1 MARATLTKTLDT
13 PKDRLYSAITRY
25 EDYPQFVT
33 GCKKVEVE
41 RKAPGRARAKYFTNI
56 LGKDLWYLLEHTE
69 DSEKG
74 EVTWKLVESDLLK
87 VDSGTWTLKD
97 LGGGKTEVTYSI
109 EIEFKIWIPGPV
121 LKTLTATSLPTV
133 ISEMDKRAKLL
144 STEGGAAP

>member
-1 MARATLTKTLDT
+1 MAKATLTKTLET
-13 PKDRLYSAITRY
+13 STGKLFSAITRY

-41 RKAPGRARAKYFTNI
+41 RKAPGQARVKYFTNI

-69 DSEKG
+69 DPEKG
-74 EVTWKLVESDLLK
+74 VVTWKLVESDLLK

-97 LGGGKTEVTYSI
+97 LGDGKTEVTYGI

-133 ISEMDKRAKLL
+133 IAEMDRRAKA
-144 STEGGAAP
+144 GA

>member
-1 MARATLTKTLDT
+1 MAKATLTKTLEVS
-13 PKDRLYSAITRY
+13 KDKFFAAVTRY

-41 RKAPGRARAKYFTNI
+41 RKAPGQARVKYFTNI

-69 DSEKG
+69 DLEKG
-74 EVTWKLVESDLLK
+74 IVSWKLVESDLLK

-97 LGGGKTEVTYSI
+97 LGDGKTEATYAI
-109 EIEFKIWIPGPV
+109 DIEFKIWIPGPV

-133 ISEMDKRAKLL
+133 ISEMERRAKA
-144 STEGGAAP
+144 GAA

>member
-1 MARATLTKTLDT
+1 MAKATLTKTLET
-13 PKDRLYSAITRY
+13 SQEKLFAAITRY

-41 RKAPGRARAKYFTNI
+41 RKAPGQARVKYFTNI

-69 DSEKG
+69 DAAKG
-74 EVTWKLVESDLLK
+74 VVAWKLVESDLLK
-87 VDSGTWTLKD
+87 VDSGSWTLRD
-97 LGGGKTEVTYSI
+97 LGAGKTEVTYGI

-133 ISEMDKRAKLL
+133 VAEMDRRAKA
-144 STEGGAAP
+144 GV